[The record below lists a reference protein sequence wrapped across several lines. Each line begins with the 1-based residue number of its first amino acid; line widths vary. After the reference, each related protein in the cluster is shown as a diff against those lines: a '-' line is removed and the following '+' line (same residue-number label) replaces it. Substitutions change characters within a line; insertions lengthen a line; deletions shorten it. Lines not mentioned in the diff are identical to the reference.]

1 MRNKSSYR
9 LDAITKT
16 EVFLME
22 LTDEAKAFLERSGET
37 SVSMQKPVKKIFQLT
52 DCSDHQLTAPS
63 YRGSSGMFYVTQ
75 SSCEIV
81 DELGRPKLWG
91 KCHRQMWS
99 SKTG

>member
-9 LDAITKT
+9 LNAITKT

-63 YRGSSGMFYVTQ
+63 YRGSSGCSM
-75 SSCEIV
+75 
-81 DELGRPKLWG
+81 
-91 KCHRQMWS
+91 
-99 SKTG
+99 